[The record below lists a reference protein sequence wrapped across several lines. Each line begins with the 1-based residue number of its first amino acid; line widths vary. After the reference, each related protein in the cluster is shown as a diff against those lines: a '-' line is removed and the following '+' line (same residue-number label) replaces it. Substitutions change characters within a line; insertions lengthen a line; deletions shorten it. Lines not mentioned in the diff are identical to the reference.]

1 MNITENE
8 KFNTGFQLHCEGKL
22 KEAELIYNEI
32 LAVNPKNAQVLNLLG
47 IIKLNS
53 NKLDEAE
60 KLITKAVTLK
70 KEAYFYESLA
80 KVYET
85 KKDYECEQNI

>member
-8 KFNTGFQLHCEGKL
+8 KFNTGFQLHCEGEL

-32 LAVNPKNAQVLNLLG
+32 LAVNPKNTQVLNLLG

-53 NKLDEAE
+53 NKQL
-60 KLITKAVTLK
+60 KPSQCGITHRT
-70 KEAYFYESLA
+70 E
-80 KVYET
+80 
-85 KKDYECEQNI
+85 